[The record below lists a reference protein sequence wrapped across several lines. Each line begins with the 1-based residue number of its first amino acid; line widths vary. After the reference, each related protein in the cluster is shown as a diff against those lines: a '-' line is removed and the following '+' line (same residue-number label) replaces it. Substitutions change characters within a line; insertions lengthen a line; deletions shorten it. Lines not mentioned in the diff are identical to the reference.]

1 MRIFEHPNLLG
12 DWKCPICNTA
22 EDKPVML
29 IGIVGTEEGFNMKAE
44 QFHVDCLEL
53 RWNKQLGLIFDL
65 TKRGEE
71 EA

>member
-1 MRIFEHPNLLG
+1 
-12 DWKCPICNTA
+12 
-22 EDKPVML
+22 ML

-53 RWNKQLGLIFDL
+53 RWDKQLGLIFDL